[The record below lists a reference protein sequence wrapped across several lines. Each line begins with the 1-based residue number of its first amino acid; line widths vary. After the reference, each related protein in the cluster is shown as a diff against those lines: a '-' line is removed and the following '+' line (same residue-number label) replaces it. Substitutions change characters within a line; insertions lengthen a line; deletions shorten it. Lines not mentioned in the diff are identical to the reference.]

1 MKIVV
6 DRGKCR
12 GSGEC
17 ARACPEGAIVVVE
30 GLARVDPKK
39 CDLDGICI
47 AVCPHEALSFSEED

>member
-1 MKIVV
+1 MKILV
-6 DRGKCR
+6 DPKKCR

-17 ARACPEGAIVVVE
+17 ARACPEKAIAVVD

-47 AVCPHEALSFSEED
+47 AACPYEALSFSEEG